1 MQLILMLLAFAAV
14 VLLVL
19 ALYPVV
25 MRQITGEKHGGM
37 TETITHLEMQR
48 KYSYPVIAAAAVFAV
63 LLVFSIN
70 IVVSVAAALAV
81 GVLIFLLMS
90 RIMSGR
96 RRKRQA
102 FFETRMLD
110 FLVLVCNNLR
120 SGFALPN
127 SIDTAAKSIGGVLGA
142 EFNIMLSEYR
152 LGMELGEAIRRM
164 NQRVDSE
171 NLQLFAATVSIAI
184 RTGSSVSTV
193 LERLIFTMRKR
204 NDISD
209 KLASLT
215 AQFRFE
221 ATVMA
226 FFPFI
231 AFVVLYVIDPDLM
244 APMVTTWVGWVTIA
258 CIVVLEMI
266 GFIILKKICAVR
278 M

>member
-70 IVVSVAAALAV
+70 IVASVAVALAV

>member
-1 MQLILMLLAFAAV
+1 MQMILMLLAFAAV

-25 MRQITGEKHGGM
+25 MRQITGESSGGVA
-37 TETITHLEMQR
+37 EAVSRQDVQK
-48 KYSYPVIAAAAVFAV
+48 KYSYPLIGCAAVFAV
-63 LLVFSIN
+63 LLISGIDF
-70 IVVSVAAALAV
+70 VATLIAALAV
-81 GVLIFLLMS
+81 GVLTFMLMS
-90 RIMSGR
+90 RIMTS
-96 RRKRQA
+96 RKRKREA
-102 FFETRMLD
+102 FFESRMLD

-152 LGMELGEAIRRM
+152 LGMELSEAIRRM
-164 NQRVDSE
+164 NKRVDSE
-171 NLQLFAATVSIAI
+171 NLQLFSATVSIAI
-184 RTGSSVSTV
+184 RTGSSISSV
-193 LERLIFTMRKR
+193 LERLILTIRKR

-209 KLASLT
+209 KLAALT

-226 FFPFI
+226 LFPFL
-231 AFVVLYVIDPDLM
+231 ALVVLFFIDPELM
-244 APMVTTWVGWVTIA
+244 APMVTTLVGWVTIG
-258 CIVVLEMI
+258 CIIVLEMI
-266 GFIILKKICAVR
+266 GFFILKKICTVQ

>member
-70 IVVSVAAALAV
+70 IVASVAAALAV

>member
-19 ALYPVV
+19 ALYPAV
-25 MRQITGEKHGGM
+25 MRQLSGESRGGM
-37 TETITHLEMQR
+37 TETITRLDTQR
-48 KYSYPVIAAAAVFAV
+48 KYSYPVIAAGVVFAV
-63 LLVFSIN
+63 LIVFNLSALI
-70 IVVSVAAALAV
+70 SVTAALAV
-81 GVLIFLLMS
+81 GALIFLLMN
-90 RIMSGR
+90 RIMTGR

-226 FFPFI
+226 LFPFI
-231 AFVVLYVIDPDLM
+231 AFVVLYMIDPELM
-244 APMVTTWVGWVTIA
+244 SPMVTTLVGWVTIG

-266 GFIILKKICAVR
+266 GFVILKKICAVR

>member
-25 MRQITGEKHGGM
+25 MRQITGESHGGM
-37 TETITHLEMQR
+37 TETITHLDMQR
-48 KYSYPVIAAAAVFAV
+48 KYSYPVIAASVVFAV
-63 LLVFSIN
+63 LLIMEINVFATF
-70 IVVSVAAALAV
+70 AAAVAV
-81 GVLIFLLMS
+81 GVLLFLLMN
-90 RIMSGR
+90 RIMTGR

-102 FFETRMLD
+102 FFENRMLD

-127 SIDTAAKSIGGVLGA
+127 SIDTAAQSIGGVLGA

-164 NQRVDSE
+164 NKRVDSE

-209 KLASLT
+209 KLAALT

-221 ATVMA
+221 ATLMA

-231 AFVVLYVIDPDLM
+231 AFVVLYLIDPDLM
-244 APMVTTWVGWVTIA
+244 APMVTTVAGWVTIG
-258 CIVVLEMI
+258 CIIVLEMI
-266 GFIILKKICAVR
+266 GFIILKKICAIR

>member
-1 MQLILMLLAFAAV
+1 MQMILMLLAFAAV

-25 MRQITGEKHGGM
+25 MRQITGESSGGVA
-37 TETITHLEMQR
+37 EAVSRQDVQK
-48 KYSYPVIAAAAVFAV
+48 KYSYPLIGCAAVFAV
-63 LLVFSIN
+63 LLISGIDF
-70 IVVSVAAALAV
+70 VVTLIASLAV
-81 GVLIFLLMS
+81 GVLAFMLMS
-90 RIMSGR
+90 RIMTS
-96 RRKRQA
+96 RKRKREA
-102 FFETRMLD
+102 FFESRMLD

-152 LGMELGEAIRRM
+152 LGMELSEAIRRM
-164 NQRVDSE
+164 NKRVDSE
-171 NLQLFAATVSIAI
+171 NLQLFSATVSIAI
-184 RTGSSVSTV
+184 RTGSSISSV
-193 LERLIFTMRKR
+193 LERLILTIRKR

-209 KLASLT
+209 KLAALT

-226 FFPFI
+226 LFPFL
-231 AFVVLYVIDPDLM
+231 ALVVLYLIDPELM
-244 APMVTTWVGWVTIA
+244 APMVTTLVGWVTIG
-258 CIVVLEMI
+258 CIIVLEMI
-266 GFIILKKICAVR
+266 GFFILKKICTVQ